1 MQELFKQYLDHNISR
16 GKLLKGLSAAGL
28 ATAAA
33 TSVAETLA
41 PVNVKA
47 AEAASP
53 AAIRTVTGTGGH
65 LFVQQLKSAGVKYFF
80 FNPSTGDAPIFDA
93 IVNEPSIQLI
103 KGVQE
108 GVVVGMADG
117 YARLSG
123 QTAVASIANIG
134 LPNGMTQLVNT
145 YKDRIPVLLVNAA
158 FGRDRVGR
166 DGSQEYEHAES
177 MMQPIT
183 KWYWV
188 STSAAGI
195 PEATRRALRFA
206 SMPPTGPVFLALP
219 DDDLAATST
228 AQVMDQSLFTVPM
241 RIRPD
246 AGDLDTVA
254 KMLLEAKNPFLAV
267 GDEITRCN
275 AQAEVQELAELLALP
290 VAGGGEFGPWSKPFP
305 NMHPLYL
312 GALTRTPRFPA
323 NPDVRLNIGGPYGE
337 LAAPGQKLISL
348 RLDPTSIARTNP
360 VDIAIVADIKLAVR
374 DLIGAIKSQATATR
388 LQQISADRAT
398 RVHAYTANL
407 AALRRQII
415 KDFPNNDGGPVTL
428 ERLAIELEAALDPD
442 TIYVNDVDSG
452 KKMDPYMSFGGKN
465 GKTYIANGPNILGW
479 GMSAAIGAK
488 LAQPNR
494 QVVATL
500 GDGAFM
506 FGGPTPLWS
515 QARYS
520 VPITNIVL
528 NNFSYNNERNRI
540 WTYDGGDQFRTGLDM
555 TCYNGSPDVNFAK
568 ASQAFGVDG
577 EVVTE
582 PGMLKG
588 ALARARRANVAG
600 HPYLLDVHIQRDG
613 VGAGS
618 TWHPPFSVAA
628 MRSKMV

>member
-1 MQELFKQYLDHNISR
+1 VQELFKQFLDRDISR
-16 GKLLKGLSAAGL
+16 GSLLRGLSAVGMTTAVAG
-28 ATAAA
+28 
-33 TSVAETLA
+33 SVAEALA
-41 PVNVKA
+41 PVKVSA
-47 AEAASP
+47 AEAATTG
-53 AAIRTVTGTGGH
+53 AVTTVRGTGGH
-65 LFVQQLKSAGVKYFF
+65 LFVQQLKAAGTKYFF

-123 QTAVASIANIG
+123 QTAVASVANIG

-145 YKDRIPVLLVNAA
+145 FKDRIPVLLVNAA

-188 STSAAGI
+188 SSSTAGI
-195 PEATRRALRFA
+195 PETTRRALRFA

-219 DDDLAATST
+219 DDDLAATAS
-228 AQVMDQSLFTVPM
+228 AQIMDQSLFTVPM
-241 RIRPD
+241 KIRPD
-246 AGDLDTVA
+246 TDQLQQVA
-254 KMLLEAKNPFLAV
+254 KMLLEAKSPFLAV

-275 AQAEVQELAELLALP
+275 AQAEVQELAELLGLP
-290 VAGGGEFGPWSKPFP
+290 AAGGGEFGPWSKPFAT
-305 NMHPLYL
+305 MHPLYL
-312 GALTRTPRFPA
+312 GALTKNPRFPGQI
-323 NPDVRLNIGGPYGE
+323 DVRLNIGGPFGE
-337 LAAPGQKLISL
+337 VSNPGQKLISM
-348 RLDPTSIARTNP
+348 RLDPTSIARNSP
-360 VDIAIVADIKLAVR
+360 VDVAIVCDLKLGVR
-374 DLIGAIKSQATATR
+374 DLILAVKSAATPAR
-388 LQQISADRAT
+388 LQQISAERGA
-398 RVHAYTANL
+398 RVHAYTA
-407 AALRRQII
+407 AQAKLREAII
-415 KDFPNNDGGPVTL
+415 RDFPNNGNGPVTL
-428 ERLAIELEAALDPD
+428 ERLAVELESSLDPD

-452 KKMDPYMSFGGKN
+452 KKMDPFMSFGGK

-479 GMSAAIGAK
+479 GMSAGAGAK

-494 QVVATL
+494 PVVAVL

-520 VPITNIVL
+520 IPMTNIVL

-555 TCYNGSPDVNFAK
+555 TCYNGSPDVDFAK
-568 ASQAFGVDG
+568 TSQAFGVDA
-577 EVVTE
+577 EVVRE
-582 PGMLKG
+582 PGQLKA
-588 ALARARRANVAG
+588 ALARAKRANVNG
-600 HPYLLDVHIQRDG
+600 QPYLLDVHIQRDG

-628 MRSKMV
+628 LRTRKV